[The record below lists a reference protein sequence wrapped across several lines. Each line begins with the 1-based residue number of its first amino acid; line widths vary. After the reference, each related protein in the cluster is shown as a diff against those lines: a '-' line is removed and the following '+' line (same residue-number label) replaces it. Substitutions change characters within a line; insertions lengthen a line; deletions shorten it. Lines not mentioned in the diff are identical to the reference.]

1 MPPDEEPETRE
12 PKDRDPKANDGSQK
26 KSARQMTFHL
36 FGADKS
42 GSEVVVERDSDTTEK
57 NLGTS
62 KASASSPSSSSSS
75 SSSHKRKLIS
85 IDELKQLAESGGTD
99 ARFAQDLLANVIQW
113 QKMPE
118 GEDKNVYAKKQQ
130 ITAMGMLGRAILEL
144 EPQED
149 PLEQRQKHL
158 QEQLQESLQQQ
169 PTSKVQQHTER
180 KHQQESAEKPSSAVN
195 PNIVETKAVF
205 LETADLRALREEDL
219 ALGRKGGPAEH
230 FLALLDNFRKILK
243 PGQEQDAA
251 VRRVKRMAISLLS
264 GRLKELQNKK
274 VTAGDTET
282 IHPYAAGSDEDKQF
296 ILALKEKVR
305 GETHQHKIPAQF
317 YERRQ
322 TVHEWAKELESH
334 IGKLNELNRIADVTE
349 HQEQPVGLN
358 AAMSRANS
366 KKKAVL
372 HSETEI
378 RKALA
383 MMPEREI
390 KDLQSKDEYKQI
402 VSDLLYC
409 ANISSATRQAAQIF
423 LTPGWQKSPE
433 SVRQLASIALKDNS
447 FELLKSTCRYC
458 TADVRQAFRQ
468 TAEAAEAHKVFSMY
482 GKHLNEVLQY
492 GQESLTTQLGTAE
505 GFAYGWFG
513 LANKEEI
520 KKFVDKASSED
531 RHRYLLGEKLAERAN
546 LDAEEKQAVSFYKE
560 VDAALRAATNPVINS
575 KQYDLLRNKL
585 VGGEEIYAALR
596 ELHKDEYFG
605 LVRSND
611 MKGMRRAVELLSL
624 KDWTSLRDNPGRFAD
639 LDMRLRKFLNKQ
651 EHHEIMGMLRAKVG
665 EKGKDNLTFEESQK
679 RGRVPI
685 EISLLGSDPEKWN
698 FVWTTENTNQFEK
711 LQTILQMSQLELNSY
726 LKDKGNPKYLDTLV
740 DAQLDGDCKLVA
752 ERTLKLALQT
762 GKLELDEIS
771 SALISKLSGE
781 PMSEQMK
788 NFQLILTRPGVM
800 ARLRSPQDAET
811 KTLRTALDLMVKDFV
826 EAMKRLDL
834 NVGKVNNLTPA
845 DYSKRIF
852 ESGVIPIDLRLLL
865 SGDCNLSLS
874 ELMRLTPEE
883 RNILTAD
890 SQAGGN
896 AFLQKKVFTT
906 DEQQKFAV
914 HLFSSS
920 RKEPSEIDRMRAAII
935 GFSEDKGKLIL
946 RLSSMSPSELTKAT
960 KAYYEEYRSSLAHD
974 LFVAAVGR
982 HRAQVEEVFAQ
993 ELPGTMVPSGA
1004 LKASA
1009 ALRDFCKSQRT
1020 VLAELP
1026 DEEQEFFEELAFNY
1040 AMCRES
1046 NLLSVKSGFSSLT
1059 AVAPLREAI
1068 TLLSASLVGQNNLT
1082 GSAGRSPRP
1091 SAPVKNTRLSLVK
1104 SIMGE
1109 DFDHSLF
1116 VDIAAQRPSP
1126 LDLLALNDIISC
1138 NLLCLKIQEHACNQF
1153 DEGRLKR
1160 FLQMMDVLQKRIAHI
1175 PARLSFWNEFKLLFL
1190 GDGTTPALSSAVSAS
1205 DRLWLAEQVLCDCAF
1220 PNNVKPGI
1228 GNDTNTMAI
1237 ACNLL
1242 CDNKPATYV
1251 SLIAKSAIDDHFET
1265 TDGTV
1270 VKPSDYGVFC
1280 DDLDVIELRARACAS
1295 DYSDLVGTT
1304 DRPLRNLAG
1313 KIAQTVLANIYW
1325 KRHAVSISVIEEN
1338 GVWRLSRDDEQYP
1351 STQFN
1356 AGEVLFMSTESGHE
1370 LHILR
1375 GSEKK
1380 ILHEYMNDR
1389 TPLLVPSRSPRV
1401 EPDFL
1406 PEIYNQVALNQRAEH
1421 QLLNAID
1428 NSEATR
1434 AF

>member
-12 PKDRDPKANDGSQK
+12 PKEKDPQANDGSPRE
-26 KSARQMTFHL
+26 SARRMTFHL

-57 NLGTS
+57 DLGTS
-62 KASASSPSSSSSS
+62 KASNSSA
-75 SSSHKRKLIS
+75 KRRKLIS
-85 IDELKQLAESGGTD
+85 IHDLKQLAESGGTD
-99 ARFAQDLLANVIQW
+99 ARFAQDLLANVVQW

-118 GEDKNVYAKKQQ
+118 GEDKDAYAKQQQ

-144 EPQED
+144 EPQE
-149 PLEQRQKHL
+149 ES
-158 QEQLQESLQQQ
+158 QEQSQADQHQQQ
-169 PTSKVQQHTER
+169 PQGK
-180 KHQQESAEKPSSAVN
+180 QQEKLPDKPADKLAETSAEKPSSAVN

-274 VTAGDTET
+274 VTAGDTGAV
-282 IHPYAAGSDEDKQF
+282 HQYAAGSDEDKQF

-322 TVHEWAKELESH
+322 TVQEWAKELESH
-334 IGKLNELNRIADVTE
+334 VEKLNELNRSADVTE

-402 VSDLLYC
+402 VNDLLYS

-433 SVRQLASIALKDNS
+433 SVRQLAAIALKDNS

-458 TADVRQAFRQ
+458 TAEVRQGFRQ
-468 TAEAAEAHKVFSMY
+468 TAEAAEAHRVFSMY

-665 EKGKDNLTFEESQK
+665 EKDKDNLTFEESQK

-698 FVWTTENTNQFEK
+698 FVWTTQNTNQFEK

-740 DAQLDGDCKLVA
+740 DAQLDGDCKLIA

-771 SALISKLSGE
+771 SALISRLAGE

-788 NFQLILTRPGVM
+788 KFELILTRPGVM

-811 KTLRTALDLMVKDFV
+811 KSLRAALDLMVKEFV

-834 NVGKVNNLTPA
+834 NVGKVNSLTPA
-845 DYSKRIF
+845 EYSKRIF
-852 ESGVIPIDLRLLL
+852 ESGALPIDLRLLL
-865 SGDCNLSLS
+865 SDECSLSLS
-874 ELMRLTPEE
+874 ELMKLTPEE
-883 RNILTAD
+883 RKILTAEPR
-890 SQAGGN
+890 AGGN

-946 RLSSMSPSELTKAT
+946 RLSSMSPSELTKTT
-960 KAYYEEYRSSLAHD
+960 KAYHEEYNSSLAHD
-974 LFVAAVGR
+974 FFVAAVGR
-982 HRAQVEEVFAQ
+982 HRAQVQEIFAQ
-993 ELPGTMVPSGA
+993 DLPGTMVPAGA

-1009 ALRDFCKSQRT
+1009 ALREFCKSQRT

-1026 DEEQEFFEELAFNY
+1026 DEEQELFEELAFNY
-1040 AMCRES
+1040 ALCREINS
-1046 NLLSVKSGFSSLT
+1046 LSVKSGFSSLT
-1059 AVAPLREAI
+1059 AVVSLREAI
-1068 TLLSASLVGQNNLT
+1068 TLLSTSLAGQTNLT
-1082 GSAGRSPRP
+1082 GAAGRSPRP
-1091 SAPVKNTRLSLVK
+1091 SVPAKNTKLSLVK

-1116 VDIAAQRPSP
+1116 ADVAVKRPIQ
-1126 LDLLALNDIISC
+1126 LDLLALNESISC
-1138 NLLCLKIQEHACNQF
+1138 NLLCLKIQEHACKHL
-1153 DEGRLKR
+1153 DEGKGKR
-1160 FLQMMDVLQKRIAHI
+1160 FLQMMDVLQKRIANT
-1175 PARLSFWNEFKLLFL
+1175 PARLSFWKEFRLLFL
-1190 GDGTTPALSSAVSAS
+1190 GDETTRASSSAVNAS
-1205 DRLWLAEQVLCDCAF
+1205 DQLWLAEQVLCDCAF

-1228 GNDTNTMAI
+1228 GNDTNTLAI

-1251 SLIAKSAIDDHFET
+1251 SLITKSAIDDHFET

-1270 VKPSDYGVFC
+1270 VIPSDYGSCC
-1280 DDLDVIELRARACAS
+1280 DDLDVIELRARACSS
-1295 DYSDLVGTT
+1295 DYSDLVGTS

-1325 KRHAVSISVIEEN
+1325 KRHAVSIPVIEEN

-1351 STQFN
+1351 ATQFN
-1356 AGEVLFMSTESGHE
+1356 AGEISFMSTESGHE

-1380 ILHEYMNDR
+1380 ILHEYMNER
-1389 TPLLVPSRSPRV
+1389 TPVLVPSRSPRI

-1406 PEIYNQVALNQRAEH
+1406 PDIYNQVALNQRAEP
-1421 QLLNAID
+1421 QLLNAVD